1 MTQIGKSSDASFYYY
16 EDTSVD
22 VARMDS
28 SAVYGNLA
36 DAMKNATVVFT
47 PPHLV
52 ETMVVSP
59 IYEARE
65 HAKQT
70 DEYTKSNNHE

>member
-1 MTQIGKSSDASFYYY
+1 MTRIGKSSDASFYYY
-16 EDTSVD
+16 EDTSAD

-47 PPHLV
+47 PPRLV

-59 IYEARE
+59 IYEGKE
-65 HAKQT
+65 HAKQAA
-70 DEYTKSNNHE
+70 E